1 MRIAVPCEDERGLDS
16 SVSTHF
22 GRARYYVLVDVEGV
36 RISSWKVVEVPFE
49 EHGPG
54 DIPNFLRQHGVDLV
68 LAYGMGPRAQGF
80 FAQMGIKVIT
90 GVHGNVGEA
99 VKAYLEGRLAVDKDW
114 RDRPTFKRHEECPG
128 HG

>member
-22 GRARYYVLVDVEGV
+22 GRAKYYVLVDVEGV

-54 DIPNFLRQHGVDLV
+54 DIPNFLRQNGVDLV

-90 GVHGNVGEA
+90 GVHGNVGES
-99 VKAYLEGRLAVDKDW
+99 VRAYLEGRLTVDKDW
-114 RDRPTFKRHEECPG
+114 RDRPGFKRHEECPG